1 MNVFG
6 NHFDKSIIDI
16 LIDLKPH
23 DDMTAVVCE
32 RDILIRPPT
41 RPTIHNPLLGKALLR
56 LPAFYAKFLLISSSD
71 FWTFT
76 TTGRHRCGVTVV
88 IPQVR
93 TLRLIIPLLLRRP
106 IEKATRCL
114 GFYSRNHIGGPSS
127 FSGSIRDCRC
137 TIRIPPILDV
147 SGSIQ
152 TPEQG
157 YQR

>member
-1 MNVFG
+1 MKKPYDLDECFFG

-41 RPTIHNPLLGKALLR
+41 RPTIRNPLLGKALLR

-106 IEKATRCL
+106 IETATRCQR
-114 GFYSRNHIGGPSS
+114 FYLRN
-127 FSGSIRDCRC
+127 R
-137 TIRIPPILDV
+137 
-147 SGSIQ
+147 
-152 TPEQG
+152 
-157 YQR
+157 QRRTFQFFWEHS

>member
-1 MNVFG
+1 
-6 NHFDKSIIDI
+6 
-16 LIDLKPH
+16 
-23 DDMTAVVCE
+23 MTAVVCE

-41 RPTIHNPLLGKALLR
+41 RPTIRNPLLGKALLR

-76 TTGRHRCGVTVV
+76 TTGRHRCGVTVA

-106 IEKATRCL
+106 IETATRCI
-114 GFYSRNHIGGPSS
+114 GFYLRNHIGGPSS